1 MKLFLCFTPFQT
13 VLKSIISLTKF
24 NAHVIY
30 VFWLFLKKQQR
41 SLSYF
46 SALYIPLINSIVPH
60 SIASK
65 QVEQD
70 ITD

>member
-1 MKLFLCFTPFQT
+1 MKLCLCFTPFQT

-24 NAHVIY
+24 NALLYMYFGSFEETVKIK
-30 VFWLFLKKQQR
+30 LFFSTLY
-41 SLSYF
+41 SLN
-46 SALYIPLINSIVPH
+46 LSIIPH